1 MTMAPPV
8 HYEPIAASAAI
19 GSPFFAVPP
28 SRIAARRIRACAA
41 RARTANP
48 PRRGLG
54 IAAVT
59 VLRTVDG
66 RSPHSSETD
75 RGDVRAASPTLQ
87 LHVAVADRCTGACID
102 LALSLVTMTTTMAKV
117 RPRVQQLSPC

>member
-1 MTMAPPV
+1 MTMALPV
-8 HYEPIAASAAI
+8 DYEPIAASAAI

-48 PRRGLG
+48 PGRGLG

-59 VLRTVDG
+59 VLRTIDG
-66 RSPHSSETD
+66 RSPRNSVFD
-75 RGDVRAASPTLQ
+75 RGSDREALPAAE
-87 LHVAVADRCTGACID
+87 RCIGQHLDHACSR
-102 LALSLVTMTTTMAKV
+102 LC
-117 RPRVQQLSPC
+117 R

>member
-19 GSPFFAVPP
+19 GSPFFAVPS

-48 PRRGLG
+48 PGRGLG

-59 VLRTVDG
+59 VLHTVDG
-66 RSPHSSETD
+66 RSPRSSGCDCGSVREALPAAEPHTAAERCIGQRID
-75 RGDVRAASPTLQ
+75 RARSRLC
-87 LHVAVADRCTGACID
+87 R
-102 LALSLVTMTTTMAKV
+102 
-117 RPRVQQLSPC
+117 

>member
-8 HYEPIAASAAI
+8 HHEPIAASVAI

-28 SRIAARRIRACAA
+28 SRIAAQRIRACAA

-48 PRRGLG
+48 PGPGLG

-66 RSPHSSETD
+66 RSPRRRETD
-75 RGDVRAASPTLQ
+75 RGDVRAALPSSFRL
-87 LHVAVADRCTGACID
+87 
-102 LALSLVTMTTTMAKV
+102 
-117 RPRVQQLSPC
+117 